1 MALEIKKLDG
11 SETEISIEVPAEEF
25 EKIYNEVFKEAIKGV
40 SLEGFRPGK
49 VPEDLAKKN
58 IDEEN
63 ILKKAAE
70 AAIRKSYFPVLMEK
84 KIEAIGRPFVTITKI
99 AKGDSFCFKVRTAV
113 LPQII
118 LPDYRKIAKDIRAKE
133 EEVPTPEGQDPDA
146 TGRSVGEKTIEEIK
160 KRQKRQLD
168 MLEAISAGSKM
179 EIPEILVLAE
189 KEKML
194 AELKSSIENMGMSWA
209 DYLVHLKKSDL
220 STESPACR
228 QAGLAKAEDDLR
240 KDWQEDAMRRVKYGL
255 ILRELAEKE
264 NIQVEEKELE
274 SRVNEILKQGPKID
288 KGYLRG
294 YTYGILRNEKVFKFL
309 ENI

>member
-1 MALEIKKLDG
+1 MPLEIKILPG
-11 SETEISIEVPAEEF
+11 SEAEISIEVPAEEF
-25 EKIYNEVFKEAIKGV
+25 GKIYNEVFKEAIKGV

-70 AAIRKSYFPVLMEK
+70 AAIRKSYFPVLTEK
-84 KIEAIGRPFVTITKI
+84 KIEAIGRPLVTITKI

-133 EEVPTPEGQDPDA
+133 EEVPTSDA
-146 TGRSVGEKTIEEIK
+146 PTGSVGEKTIEEIK

-168 MLEAISAGSKM
+168 MLEAISSGSKM

-194 AELKSSIENMGMSWA
+194 GELKSSIENMGMSWA
-209 DYLVHLKKSDL
+209 DYLVHLKKS
-220 STESPACR
+220 
-228 QAGLAKAEDDLR
+228 EDDLR
-240 KDWQEDAMRRVKYGL
+240 KDWQEDAIRRVKYGL

-274 SRVNEILKQGPKID
+274 SRVNEILKQEPKID
-288 KGYLRG
+288 KGYLRN
-294 YTYGILRNEKVFKFL
+294 YTYGIIRNEKVFEFL
-309 ENI
+309 ENV

>member
-1 MALEIKKLDG
+1 LDG
-11 SETEISIEVPAEEF
+11 SEAEISIEVPAEEF
-25 EKIYNEVFKEAIKGV
+25 GKIYNEVFEEAIKGV

-58 IDEEN
+58 IDEGN

-70 AAIRKSYFPVLMEK
+70 AAIRKSYFPVLMGK
-84 KIEAIGRPFVTITKI
+84 NIEAIGRPFVTITKI
-99 AKGDSFCFKVRTAV
+99 VKGDSFCFKVRTAV

-133 EEVPTPEGQDPDA
+133 EEVPISDA
-146 TGRSVGEKTIEEIK
+146 PTGSVGEKTIEEIK
-160 KRQKRQLD
+160 KRQKRQLN

-220 STESPACR
+220 SAEA
-228 QAGLAKAEDDLR
+228 LAKAEDDLR
-240 KDWQEDAMRRVKYGL
+240 KDWQEDAGRRVKYGL

-274 SRVNEILKQGPKID
+274 SRVNEILKQEPKID
-288 KGYLRG
+288 RGYLRN
-294 YTYGILRNEKVFKFL
+294 YTYGIIRNEKVFEFL